1 MYIIAVAAKHQL
13 LYRAKLRASDGNGVV
28 LIPGAKRFH
37 PHVARGIGILRA
49 RLNPRLKIIILDD
62 VTVFV
67 VLYDNFHILEAL
79 ESNVI
84 NEEGSP
90 LAVNQI
96 MRGNKAQKSGTPFLS
111 DPVPVE
117 PRECQKRDR
126 GKYKERDGGRPC
138 FAPSPKSPDKHRQ
151 VKKVGQ

>member
-37 PHVARGIGILRA
+37 PNVARGIGILRA

-67 VLYDNFHILEAL
+67 VLYDDFHILEAL

-90 LAVNQI
+90 LAI
-96 MRGNKAQKSGTPFLS
+96 ALRISRHTFQKSGSRLLS
-111 DPVPVE
+111 DL
-117 PRECQKRDR
+117 RD
-126 GKYKERDGGRPC
+126 
-138 FAPSPKSPDKHRQ
+138 
-151 VKKVGQ
+151 